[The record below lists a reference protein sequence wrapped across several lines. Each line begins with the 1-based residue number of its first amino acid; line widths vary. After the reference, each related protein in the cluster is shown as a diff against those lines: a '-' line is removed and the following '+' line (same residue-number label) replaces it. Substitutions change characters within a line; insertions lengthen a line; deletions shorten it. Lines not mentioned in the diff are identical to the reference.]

1 MYSSLKFWDFKP
13 NFSSKVLNCHYL
25 RLTIRGGGDDTEQHH
40 FTLSRSFLRLYFV
53 RLKKLLLYVIL
64 TQKYKKYFLNQ
75 TLFMKCPSHKS
86 QEKSQLQYTDFGPQ
100 YYNSC
105 CIIQVLLF
113 CWARSECYL
122 DTSAILLAKVNKLLS
137 FSQQSNA
144 CIDNDSN
151 FRLVNSADKYH

>member
-13 NFSSKVLNCHYL
+13 NFSSKALNCHYL

-75 TLFMKCPSHKS
+75 TLKANCSTLILVPNTTIVVASYRS
-86 QEKSQLQYTDFGPQ
+86 
-100 YYNSC
+100 
-105 CIIQVLLF
+105 F
-113 CWARSECYL
+113 CFVGQGL
-122 DTSAILLAKVNKLLS
+122 NAI
-137 FSQQSNA
+137 
-144 CIDNDSN
+144 
-151 FRLVNSADKYH
+151 